1 MVYFVWH
8 HNCLK
13 CCYCSQLNFHVKI
26 KLTKQDLTII
36 YTFIV
41 IDSKSVDQ
49 QAAQDEAHQR
59 AKESLARVCGILNGR
74 RDTIPKGT
82 LTLNFI
88 TRNFSS
94 CYWKN
99 KIKMN
104 LTFKISTN
112 QISNFGQKFNPQ
124 MPDRFT
130 PSRARCAENCGSLL
144 TYRWLGKNRYLFYIQ
159 WCY

>member
-88 TRNFSS
+88 TRNFAS
-94 CYWKN
+94 CYSKN

-130 PSRARCAENCGSLL
+130 IPLTRPLRRKLRISADSSLI
-144 TYRWLGKNRYLFYIQ
+144 RQK
-159 WCY
+159 